1 MKKLFLGL
9 ALLCQVGLSFAQNV
23 TITPSGITPAQGGG
37 IDRLTTTQR
46 LNLTNQNAGKIVFDI
61 DKGHL
66 YLWNGNDWHQIA
78 DSKLDTA
85 PVVEVKPLNQQNGDR
100 FGFSVAIKSKWA
112 VVGAPG
118 RDSGEGEAYIFERKE
133 NGWEEVIRLRQ
144 DFSPVNTLLGAGDGF
159 GHSVDID
166 VLTSASGE
174 EYPVAIV
181 GAPVLGRVFIYRLIR
196 QQILNTS
203 NYIITWSYETNIT
216 HPSAAAN
223 DLFGQSLAISGNRII
238 VGVPGDDPVFGTN
251 PLTNYGSACI
261 YDATQTGLVP
271 NATFSWNIVGST
283 NGQATIFRTNGAT
296 GDNFGT
302 SVDIGGNY
310 AVISSVNN
318 STGNGRVDMYRFVS
332 GSWTFLRE
340 FTPTNVPD
348 VDPAAFFGRAIALRG
363 DLLVIGVPGEDNNTT
378 ADVGAIQAIR
388 NSAGGTW
395 TSSSMVTYSERMNP
409 YLVANAQ
416 FGASVAVS
424 TRSVMG
430 GAPEYDDPASA
441 ITNVGL
447 AAGFTNG
454 TSYTH
459 EKIENPSKS
468 SGRQYGRSVAISDD
482 GTFVIGAAPETS
494 ATWAGPGRVYFG
506 NINL

>member
-1 MKKLFLGL
+1 
-9 ALLCQVGLSFAQNV
+9 
-23 TITPSGITPAQGGG
+23 
-37 IDRLTTTQR
+37 
-46 LNLTNQNAGKIVFDI
+46 
-61 DKGHL
+61 
-66 YLWNGNDWHQIA
+66 
-78 DSKLDTA
+78 
-85 PVVEVKPLNQQNGDR
+85 
-100 FGFSVAIKSKWA
+100 
-112 VVGAPG
+112 
-118 RDSGEGEAYIFERKE
+118 
-133 NGWEEVIRLRQ
+133 
-144 DFSPVNTLLGAGDGF
+144 
-159 GHSVDID
+159 
-166 VLTSASGE
+166 
-174 EYPVAIV
+174 
-181 GAPVLGRVFIYRLIR
+181 
-196 QQILNTS
+196 
-203 NYIITWSYETNIT
+203 
-216 HPSAAAN
+216 
-223 DLFGQSLAISGNRII
+223 
-238 VGVPGDDPVFGTN
+238 
-251 PLTNYGSACI
+251 
-261 YDATQTGLVP
+261 
-271 NATFSWNIVGST
+271 
-283 NGQATIFRTNGAT
+283 
-296 GDNFGT
+296 
-302 SVDIGGNY
+302 
-310 AVISSVNN
+310 
-318 STGNGRVDMYRFVS
+318 VDMYRFVS